1 MVGIWCHL
9 FVFSEKLTVLQVSNV
24 AGFFITLEGIDFCGK
39 TTQARKLV
47 PYLKRKGHKVLLVR
61 EPGGDKIA
69 ERIRRILLS
78 KKNSDMTGLTELL
91 LYEAARS
98 QLTEKVILPA
108 LKQGQVVVC
117 DRYADSSLAYQGY
130 GRGLNRKMVN
140 HLNHI
145 ATFGLSPDLT
155 IVLDVPVT
163 TSLKRGKKEGRK
175 KDRLERERF
184 EFHQRIREG
193 FLKIARQNRKR
204 IKVVDGTQDIGVTWQ
219 NVKRVVDSF
228 PNKRQLVRR

>member
-1 MVGIWCHL
+1 M
-9 FVFSEKLTVLQVSNV
+9 

-47 PYLKRKGHKVLLVR
+47 SYLERKGYEVLLVR
-61 EPGGDKIA
+61 EPGGDRIA

-98 QLTEKVILPA
+98 QLTQRVILPA
-108 LKQGQVVVC
+108 LKQGKAVVC

-130 GRGLNRKMVN
+130 GRGLSKKMVN

-155 IVLDVPVT
+155 IILDVPVK
-163 TSLKRGKKEGRK
+163 TSLKRGKIEGRK
-175 KDRLERERF
+175 KDRLERERI

-193 FLKIARQNRKR
+193 FLKIARQNKRR
-204 IKVVDGTQDIGVTWQ
+204 IKVVDGTRDIGGTWQ
-219 NVKRVVDSF
+219 SVKKVVDSF
-228 PNKRQLVRR
+228 LGASAK

>member
-1 MVGIWCHL
+1 M
-9 FVFSEKLTVLQVSNV
+9 

-47 PYLKRKGHKVLLVR
+47 SYLERKGYEVLLVR
-61 EPGGDKIA
+61 EPGGDRIA

-98 QLTEKVILPA
+98 QLTQRVILPA
-108 LKQGQVVVC
+108 LKQGKAVVC

-130 GRGLNRKMVN
+130 GRGLSKKMVN

-155 IVLDVPVT
+155 IILDVPVK
-163 TSLKRGKKEGRK
+163 TSLNRGKIEGRK
-175 KDRLERERF
+175 KDRLERERI

-193 FLKIARQNRKR
+193 FLKIARQNKRR
-204 IKVVDGTQDIGVTWQ
+204 IKVVDATRDIGGTWQ
-219 NVKRVVDSF
+219 SVKKAVDSF
-228 PNKRQLVRR
+228 LGASAK

>member
-1 MVGIWCHL
+1 M
-9 FVFSEKLTVLQVSNV
+9 

-61 EPGGDKIA
+61 EPGGDRIA

-108 LKQGQVVVC
+108 IKQGKVVVC

-130 GRGLNRKMVN
+130 GRGLSKKMVN
-140 HLNHI
+140 SLNRI

-155 IVLDVPVT
+155 IILDVPVT
-163 TSLKRGKKEGRK
+163 TSLKRGKREGRK

-193 FLKIARQNRKR
+193 FLKIARQNKKR
-204 IKVVDGTQDIGVTWQ
+204 IKAVDATEDIDKTWQ
-219 NVKRVVDSF
+219 RVQKVTDSFLGRSGQVKR
-228 PNKRQLVRR
+228 

>member
-1 MVGIWCHL
+1 MAGI
-9 FVFSEKLTVLQVSNV
+9 
-24 AGFFITLEGIDFCGK
+24 FITLEGIDFCGK
-39 TTQARKLV
+39 TTQARRLV
-47 PYLKRKGHKVLLVR
+47 SYLRGKGHEVLLVR
-61 EPGGDKIA
+61 EPGGDRIA

-108 LKQGQVVVC
+108 LKQGEVVVC

-130 GRGLNRKMVN
+130 GRGLSKKMVN

-145 ATFGLSPDLT
+145 AAFGLSPDLT
-155 IVLDVPVT
+155 VVLDVPVT
-163 TSLKRGKKEGRK
+163 TSLGRGKKEGGK
-175 KDRLERERF
+175 KDRLEGEKF

-193 FLKIARQNRKR
+193 FLKIARQNARR
-204 IKVVDGTQDIGVTWQ
+204 IRVVDGTENIEKTWQ
-219 NVKRVVDSF
+219 KVKGVVDSF
-228 PNKRQLVRR
+228 LSESKGPKRR